1 MLFDPSQESFLIFVP
16 LFMVAFVVVAF
27 AFAVRGG
34 SPQDAA
40 AAQTSQKEVSQL
52 LEQSKAAAAQL
63 EHDAL
68 VLESFTRGHLS
79 WQSHAGQL
87 VRIKENINSM
97 GEDAKRLQDLR
108 PAAAPWQQQAIDRI
122 VPLLTEMASLTE
134 SAIEYLNAEPNK
146 LHTPEYTE
154 YLKEKAELA
163 AELSALIS
171 DTVKY
176 DRAKAKLT
184 DLEKGLGLTAP

>member
-1 MLFDPSQESFLIFVP
+1 MLFNLYPKSCQLARTA
-16 LFMVAFVVVAF
+16 LLAVAFVGGLMLTAR
-27 AFAVRGG
+27 AVCA
-34 SPQDAA
+34 QDAT
-40 AAQTSQKEVSQL
+40 AQTSQKEVSQL

-122 VPLLTEMASLTE
+122 IPLLTEMASLTE

>member
-1 MLFDPSQESFLIFVP
+1 MLFNLYPKSRQLARTA
-16 LFMVAFVVVAF
+16 LLAVAFVGALMLT
-27 AFAVRGG
+27 ALAVCA
-34 SPQDAA
+34 QDAT
-40 AAQTSQKEVSQL
+40 AQTSQKEVSQL

-97 GEDAKRLQDLR
+97 GEDAKRLQELR

>member
-27 AFAVRGG
+27 ALAVRGG

-52 LEQSKAAAAQL
+52 LEQTKAAAAQL
-63 EHDAL
+63 ERDAL

-87 VRIKENINSM
+87 ARIKENINSM

-108 PAAAPWQQQAIDRI
+108 PAAPWQQQAIDRI
-122 VPLLTEMASLTE
+122 IPLLTEMASLTE